1 MRERRLEAL
10 LFQVLAREHT
20 LEELHAALRPFHPG
34 LTKARLFA
42 LLVRLKREGRV
53 AFEEGRFRLAGEEVP
68 LDHQPVRELDLKDPS
83 GGETL

>member
-20 LEELHAALRPFHPG
+20 LEELAALRPFHPG

-42 LLVRLKREGRV
+42 LLVRLKGEGRV

-68 LDHQPVRELDLKDPS
+68 LDLQAVRELDLKDPS